1 MGHRNAFKVVV
12 LFGVFFIFRVI
23 LNLGSFYYSSCLLK
37 SPVFITKRAATR
49 QKIRLNF
56 ARSVFTMLDVAK
68 LHHMRPGDV
77 TNKFVAHIHSHH
89 IPDKLYNEGAL
100 AKLLNCFN
108 VFQNQTRRNLHRLR
122 RVKLGQ
128 NRSK

>member
-68 LHHMRPGDV
+68 LHHMRPGDN
-77 TNKFVAHIHSHH
+77 TNKFVAYTHRH
-89 IPDKLYNEGAL
+89 IPDGLYNEGAL
-100 AKLLNCFN
+100 AKKTSSHMERTNYLDNFN
-108 VFQNQTRRNLHRLR
+108 
-122 RVKLGQ
+122 
-128 NRSK
+128 